1 MSAYELTG
9 NNFIIITQEKIKSYI
24 EKART
29 RVVYAKPAFYKGE
42 MQTLLQAAERG
53 VLCDVYLDRGDMSIR
68 RGFGD
73 AEALKCI
80 KNAEKLPE
88 TFKYHFKNK
97 IRLAFLIVDDTA
109 VVFAPNIRA
118 FENETEAMDF
128 PNGVMCQGELA
139 KEAAR
144 MFIRE
149 LVHHDKPTKTVVV
162 NLGGGED
169 SGGEDEEPEQIQTTV
184 TVNEP
189 ENPEKKQEEL
199 DEAIEVLEENPAIK
213 PEELQQ
219 TLVYSINYKTM
230 RVITRGS
237 QIDNRQISLRP
248 FYEFIGVTPKNAL
261 VEWKVMDAG
270 AKELL
275 TENKDLR
282 RKLNEINRKYQ
293 REKLLFDAREYGYII
308 DATAVNDYIK
318 ETEEAKESYKNS
330 YKTGND
336 KETDTLQRV
345 LDDSENKLRNLL
357 YKHCCDNYEAF
368 KNALARDIQYAKFV
382 DRSNIMTMFT
392 RFMDETDY
400 LHTVLNFPTRETLL
414 DKLSLKITINDISN
428 ENLKDPEFKAILDK
442 YNLKPRDYEDG
453 FTRKKEK
460 VAE

>member
-9 NNFIIITQEKIKSYI
+9 NNFVIITQEEIKTYI
-24 EKART
+24 ERART

-53 VLCDVYLDRGDMSIR
+53 VLCDVYLDSGDLSVR

-73 AEALKCI
+73 AEALKYI
-80 KNAEKLPE
+80 QNAEKLPE
-88 TFKYHFKNK
+88 TFNYHLKNR

-109 VVFAPNIRA
+109 IVFAPNIRA
-118 FENETEAMDF
+118 FENETKKMDF

-139 KEAAR
+139 KEVAR

-149 LVHHDKPTKTVVV
+149 LVYHDKPTKTVVV
-162 NLGGGED
+162 NIGGGED
-169 SGGEDEEPEQIQTTV
+169 SGGKDEAPEQIQATV

-189 ENPEKKQEEL
+189 EDPEEKQEAL
-199 DEAIEVLEENPAIK
+199 NEAIEALEQNPAVK

-248 FYEFIGVTPKNAL
+248 FYEFIGVTPENAK
-261 VEWKVMDAG
+261 VNWKVMDAG
-270 AKELL
+270 VKDLL
-275 TENKDLR
+275 AENKDLKHR
-282 RKLNEINRKYQ
+282 LYEINRKY
-293 REKLLFDAREYGYII
+293 EKNKLLFDAKEYGYII
-308 DATAVNDYIK
+308 DATAVKDYMQ
-318 ETEEAKESYKNS
+318 ETEEAKELYKNG
-330 YKTGND
+330 YINGND
-336 KETDTLQRV
+336 QETNALQKV
-345 LDDSENKLRNLL
+345 LDDSENKLRDLL

-368 KNALARDIQYAKFV
+368 KKALLRDNRYVKFV

-392 RFMDETDY
+392 RFMDGTDY
-400 LHTVLNFPTRETLL
+400 LHTVLHFPTRETLL

-442 YNLKPRDYEDG
+442 YNLKPRNYEDG
-453 FTRKKEK
+453 FTRKKEII
-460 VAE
+460 EE